1 MMENWLLL
9 TDQEKSG
16 LFNEA
21 AARTGLPAH
30 AIEKDWW
37 VTTTLRAVFASSH
50 APHLIFKGGTS
61 LSKAYNL
68 IERFSEDIDLA
79 IDRRYLGFDGEL
91 TKSGIKKLR
100 KASGT
105 FIVTT
110 FKDELALHL
119 QQMGIPESWYILTT
133 DENIDD
139 TSDPHSIEL
148 VYVSVL
154 SEGSDYLPRRV
165 LIEIGARALTEPTE
179 MRPISSMVDDA
190 FPGQAFNIPSFEVNV
205 VLPSRTFLEKVFLLH
220 EEFSKPEDKI
230 RHKRLT
236 RHLYDLEKL
245 MDHPFGLSA
254 VKDKELFATIVAF
267 RQKYTAVRGIDY
279 DRHTPSTLAFLPPPS
294 VNEAW
299 KQDYAEMRENMFHG
313 KTLDYEQVLTRLVQ
327 LNERFKSS

>member
-1 MMENWLLL
+1 MENWLKL
-9 TDQEKSG
+9 TNEEKAA

-21 AARTGLPAH
+21 ATRAGLPAH

-37 VTTTLRAVFASSH
+37 VTATLRAVFSTNH

-91 TKSGIKKLR
+91 TKTGIKRLR
-100 KASGT
+100 KASGK
-105 FIVTT
+105 FIITA
-110 FKDELALHL
+110 FKDELDLHL
-119 QQMGIPESWYILTT
+119 QQMGIPEDWYNLNT

-148 VYVSVL
+148 VYTTVL
-154 SEGSDYLPRRV
+154 GQGSDYLPQRV
-165 LIEIGARALTEPTE
+165 LIEIGARALTEPAE
-179 MRPISSMVDDA
+179 MRPITSMVDDT
-190 FPGQAFNIPSFEVNV
+190 FPDQPFSTSAFEVNV

-220 EEFSKPEDKI
+220 EEFSKPQEKI

-254 VKDKELFATIVAF
+254 VKDTELFTTIVDF
-267 RQKYTAVRGIDY
+267 RQKYTPVRGISY
-279 DRHTPSTLAFLPPPS
+279 ENHTATTLSFLPPAS

-313 KTLDYEQVLTRLVQ
+313 QTLEYEQVLERLNQ
-327 LNERFKSS
+327 LNERFKGR